1 MNFQDLKYFQK
12 LSHLKSYSK
21 TANFFNVSQPT
32 ITYAIKRLETKFET
46 DLIVR
51 DSRAHTT
58 SLSKSGEQLL
68 IHIDKILFE
77 LDLAQ
82 RDINT
87 LKNPKLKVGFP
98 PIITNYFIT
107 AFKMLENE
115 DLLSSIEPVTKE
127 SQSLMREVINGDID
141 LSLVGTAN
149 MINDSEFNA
158 TLLLKHKFKIVS
170 ARNHPLSDS
179 DTDSVS
185 LYKLNNQ
192 KMITLDESSMH
203 YHVLDDLA
211 NSYNLTFDSCFRTSD
226 FRLALDLIAND
237 NGIGFFT
244 ETALTEK
251 DKFNIYDPS
260 ELPATYFYIYLL
272 YRKSKIE
279 NSKIAEIID
288 IFKKSPNNG

>member
-21 TANFFNVSQPT
+21 TASFFNVSQPT
-32 ITYAIKRLETKFET
+32 ITYAVKRLEAKFNT
-46 DLIVR
+46 DLILK
-51 DSRAHTT
+51 DSRAHTI

-68 IHIDKILFE
+68 IHTDKILFE

-115 DLLSSIEPVTKE
+115 DLLSNIEPVTKE
-127 SQSLMREVINGDID
+127 SQSLMQDAINGNID
-141 LSLVGTAN
+141 LSLIGTAN
-149 MINDSEFNA
+149 IINNSEFNA

-179 DTDSVS
+179 DSVS
-185 LYKLNNQ
+185 LLKLNNQ

-203 YHVLDDLA
+203 YHVLDQLA

-237 NGIGFFT
+237 NGVGFFT

-251 DKFNIYDPS
+251 DKFNIYDPC

-272 YRKSKIE
+272 SRKSKIE
-279 NSKIAEIID
+279 NSKISEIID